1 MINSDI
7 KSTYDEH
14 TYDSYSYGQT
24 CIDYLCAVAKFHGLD
39 AVNPHNAKVLEI
51 GCAMGGNII
60 GQAIN
65 HPNSQFIGI
74 DLSSEQIAIG
84 KRAIDGIGCKNI
96 ELIEMDICNLI
107 SEFGGKIEFDYI
119 ICHGIYSWV
128 PDFVRSAILQSCKE
142 LLSPNGVAFISY
154 NCYPGW
160 KYVEPLRDFM
170 RFCAVKSSGNV
181 ADLESGLNAIK
192 FQKAFYAKYSP
203 NETSAT
209 HIKNLNTEYIKHIQ
223 NYPKSYVAHEYM
235 EICNQPFY
243 FLDFAADANDHGL
256 CYVADATYHF
266 DASFLPE
273 GAISQYFRLSFDDY
287 ISANQAYDFLYSI
300 RFRSSILTKE
310 QNKNKLAT
318 SDEDKAKFL
327 HNLHF
332 KLIKPAPQLLSSAK
346 DTYIEPLARAL
357 NDAFPSTLSFDEVRA
372 VYPKDDIVFR
382 YYDIRTLTNNAI
394 TITCEPLQKL
404 LYIPGKTRLKREY
417 IPYLRYFLENEGSPI
432 GVATPSNDRLNADK
446 HTLELAL
453 MFDGNH
459 SIKDIQN
466 HIKAKF
472 ESEKLIPTIQKDGQN
487 VPLKTPKEQNEYFK
501 NAVEIIRLS
510 LVNSFML
517 EEY

>member
-1 MINSDI
+1 
-7 KSTYDEH
+7 
-14 TYDSYSYGQT
+14 
-24 CIDYLCAVAKFHGLD
+24 
-39 AVNPHNAKVLEI
+39 
-51 GCAMGGNII
+51 
-60 GQAIN
+60 
-65 HPNSQFIGI
+65 
-74 DLSSEQIAIG
+74 
-84 KRAIDGIGCKNI
+84 
-96 ELIEMDICNLI
+96 
-107 SEFGGKIEFDYI
+107 
-119 ICHGIYSWV
+119 
-128 PDFVRSAILQSCKE
+128 
-142 LLSPNGVAFISY
+142 
-154 NCYPGW
+154 
-160 KYVEPLRDFM
+160 
-170 RFCAVKSSGNV
+170 
-181 ADLESGLNAIK
+181 
-192 FQKAFYAKYSP
+192 
-203 NETSAT
+203 
-209 HIKNLNTEYIKHIQ
+209 
-223 NYPKSYVAHEYM
+223 M

-357 NDAFPSTLSFDEVRA
+357 NDAFPSTLSLDEVRA

-432 GVATPSNDRLNADK
+432 GVATPSNDK

>member
-39 AVNPHNAKVLEI
+39 AVNPHNSKVLEI

-84 KRAIDGIGCKNI
+84 KRAINGIGCKNI

-107 SEFGGKIEFDYI
+107 SEFSGKIEFDYI

-209 HIKNLNTEYIKHIQ
+209 HIKNLNSEYIKHIQ

-357 NDAFPSTLSFDEVRA
+357 NDAFPSTLSLDEVRA
-372 VYPKDDIVFR
+372 AYPKDDIVFR

-417 IPYLRYFLENEGSPI
+417 IPYLRYFLENESSPI

>member
-39 AVNPHNAKVLEI
+39 AVNPHNSKVLEI

-209 HIKNLNTEYIKHIQ
+209 HIKNLNSEYIKHIQ

-243 FLDFAADANDHGL
+243 FLDFAADANDHRL

-310 QNKNKLAT
+310 QNKNKLAI

>member
-107 SEFGGKIEFDYI
+107 SEFGSKIEFDYI

-203 NETSAT
+203 NEISAT

-273 GAISQYFRLSFDDY
+273 GAISEYFRLSFDDY

-357 NDAFPSTLSFDEVRA
+357 NDAFPSTLSLDEIRA

>member
-7 KSTYDEH
+7 KSTYDEY

-39 AVNPHNAKVLEI
+39 AVNPHNSKVLEI

-84 KRAIDGIGCKNI
+84 KRAIEGIGCKNI
-96 ELIEMDICNLI
+96 KLIEMDICNLI

-300 RFRSSILTKE
+300 RFRSSILTKK

-357 NDAFPSTLSFDEVRA
+357 NDAFPSTLSLDEVRA

>member
-209 HIKNLNTEYIKHIQ
+209 HIKNLNSEYIKHIQ

-273 GAISQYFRLSFDDY
+273 GAISEYFRLSFDDY

-357 NDAFPSTLSFDEVRA
+357 NDAFPSTLSLDEIRA

-446 HTLELAL
+446 HTLELTL

>member
-14 TYDSYSYGQT
+14 TYNSYSYAQT
-24 CIDYLCAVAKFHGLD
+24 SVDYLCAVARFHGLAATD
-39 AVNPHNAKVLEI
+39 PYNAKVLEI

-65 HPNSQFIGI
+65 HPNSTFIGI

-84 KRAIDGIGCKNI
+84 KAATQGIGCKNI
-96 ELIEMDICNLI
+96 ELIEMDICNLV

-128 PDFVRSAILQSCKE
+128 PDFVRSAILQSCQK

-170 RFCAVKSSGNV
+170 RFSAVKNSGNV

-192 FQKAFYAKYSP
+192 FQKAFYAKYIP
-203 NETSAT
+203 NESSAT
-209 HIKNLNTEYIKHIQ
+209 HIKSLNLEYINHIQ
-223 NYPKSYVAHEYM
+223 KYPKSYVAHEYM

-243 FLDFAADANDHGL
+243 FLDFVADAGDNGL

-266 DASFLPE
+266 DPSFLPD
-273 GAISQYFRLSFDDY
+273 GAISEYFKLSFDDY

-300 RFRSSILTKE
+300 RFRSSILTKS
-310 QNKNKLAT
+310 QNQSKLAT
-318 SDEDKAKFL
+318 SDYDKAKFAP
-327 HNLHF
+327 NLYF
-332 KLIKPAPQLLSSAK
+332 KLIKPSPELLNSAK
-346 DTYIEPLARAL
+346 DTYIEPLAKAL
-357 NDAFPSTLSFDEVRA
+357 NEAFPATMSFDEIKA
-372 VYPKDDIVFR
+372 VYQKDDIVFR
-382 YYDIRTLTNNAI
+382 YYDIRTVTNNALSI
-394 TITCEPLQKL
+394 ACEPHKKL
-404 LYIPGKTRLKREY
+404 LYTPGKTRLKKAYE
-417 IPYLRYFLENEGSPI
+417 PYLRYFLDNDNSSI
-432 GVATPSNDRLNADK
+432 GIATPSNDRLNADK
-446 HTLELAL
+446 HTLELTL

-459 SIKDIQN
+459 TIKDIQN

-472 ESEKLIPTIQKDGQN
+472 EKEKLIPTIQKDGKTIL
-487 VPLKTPKEQNEYFK
+487 LKSSKEQNEYFK
-501 NAVEIIRLS
+501 NAVETIKLS
-510 LVNSFML
+510 LINTLML

>member
-39 AVNPHNAKVLEI
+39 AVNPHNSKVLEI

-107 SEFGGKIEFDYI
+107 SKFGGKIEFDYI

-209 HIKNLNTEYIKHIQ
+209 HIKNLNSEYIKHIQ

-310 QNKNKLAT
+310 QNKNKIAT

-346 DTYIEPLARAL
+346 DTYIEPFARAL
-357 NDAFPSTLSFDEVRA
+357 NDAFPSTLSLDEVRA

>member
-209 HIKNLNTEYIKHIQ
+209 HIKNLNIEYIKHIQ

-357 NDAFPSTLSFDEVRA
+357 NDAFPSTLSLDEVRA

>member
-39 AVNPHNAKVLEI
+39 AVNPHNSKVLEI

-209 HIKNLNTEYIKHIQ
+209 HIKNLNSEYIKHIQ

>member
-39 AVNPHNAKVLEI
+39 AVNPHNSKVLEI

>member
-39 AVNPHNAKVLEI
+39 AVNPHNSKVLEI

-84 KRAIDGIGCKNI
+84 KRAIEGIGCKNI

-170 RFCAVKSSGNV
+170 RFCAVKSSGNI

-192 FQKAFYAKYSP
+192 FQKAFYAKYMP
-203 NETSAT
+203 NESSAT

-357 NDAFPSTLSFDEVRA
+357 NDAFPSTLSLDEVRA

-417 IPYLRYFLENEGSPI
+417 IPYLRHFLENEGSPI

>member
-39 AVNPHNAKVLEI
+39 AVNPHNSKVLEI

-466 HIKAKF
+466 HIKVKF

>member
-84 KRAIDGIGCKNI
+84 KRAIEGIGCKNI

-142 LLSPNGVAFISY
+142 LLSKNGVAFISY

-357 NDAFPSTLSFDEVRA
+357 NDAFPSTLSLDEVRA

>member
-39 AVNPHNAKVLEI
+39 AVNPHNSKVLEI

-84 KRAIDGIGCKNI
+84 KRAIEGIGCKNI

-142 LLSPNGVAFISY
+142 LLSKNGVAFISY

-310 QNKNKLAT
+310 QNKNKLAI

>member
-209 HIKNLNTEYIKHIQ
+209 HIKNLNSEYIKHIQ

-357 NDAFPSTLSFDEVRA
+357 NDAFPSTLSLDEVRA

-459 SIKDIQN
+459 RIKDIQN

>member
-192 FQKAFYAKYSP
+192 FQKAFYTKYSP

-310 QNKNKLAT
+310 QNKNKLVT

-357 NDAFPSTLSFDEVRA
+357 NDAFPSTLSLDEVRA

>member
-394 TITCEPLQKL
+394 TITCKPLQKL

-466 HIKAKF
+466 HIKVKF

>member
-14 TYDSYSYGQT
+14 KYDSYSYGQT

-209 HIKNLNTEYIKHIQ
+209 HIKNLNSEYIKHIQ

-273 GAISQYFRLSFDDY
+273 GAISEYFRLSFDDY

-357 NDAFPSTLSFDEVRA
+357 NDAFPSTLSLDEVRA

>member
-209 HIKNLNTEYIKHIQ
+209 HIKNLNYEYIKHIQ

-357 NDAFPSTLSFDEVRA
+357 NDAFPSTLSLDEVRA

>member
-39 AVNPHNAKVLEI
+39 AVNPHNSKVLEI

-107 SEFGGKIEFDYI
+107 SEFDGKIEFDYI

-209 HIKNLNTEYIKHIQ
+209 HIKNLNSEYIKHIQ

-243 FLDFAADANDHGL
+243 FLDFAADANDHRL

-310 QNKNKLAT
+310 QNKNKLAI

-357 NDAFPSTLSFDEVRA
+357 NDAFPSTLSLDEVRA

>member
-209 HIKNLNTEYIKHIQ
+209 HIKNLNSEYIKHIQ

-273 GAISQYFRLSFDDY
+273 GAISEYFRLSFDDY

-332 KLIKPAPQLLSSAK
+332 KLIKPAPQLISSAK

-357 NDAFPSTLSFDEVRA
+357 NDAFPSTLSLDEVRA

-394 TITCEPLQKL
+394 TIACKPLQKL

>member
-14 TYDSYSYGQT
+14 TYNSYSYGQT

-39 AVNPHNAKVLEI
+39 AVNPHNSKVLEI

-84 KRAIDGIGCKNI
+84 KRAIEGIGCKNI

>member
-107 SEFGGKIEFDYI
+107 SEFGSKIEFDYI

-209 HIKNLNTEYIKHIQ
+209 HIKNLNSEYIKHIQ

-273 GAISQYFRLSFDDY
+273 GAISEYFRLSFDDY

-357 NDAFPSTLSFDEVRA
+357 NDAFPSTLSLDEVRA

>member
-84 KRAIDGIGCKNI
+84 KRAIEGIGCKNI

-107 SEFGGKIEFDYI
+107 SEFGGKIKFDYI

-209 HIKNLNTEYIKHIQ
+209 HIKNLNSEYIKHIQ

-357 NDAFPSTLSFDEVRA
+357 NDAFPSTLSLDEVRA

>member
-39 AVNPHNAKVLEI
+39 AVNPHNSKVLEI

-84 KRAIDGIGCKNI
+84 KRAIEGIGCKNI
-96 ELIEMDICNLI
+96 KLIEMDICNLI

-487 VPLKTPKEQNEYFK
+487 VPLTTPKEQNEYFK

>member
-1 MINSDI
+1 
-7 KSTYDEH
+7 
-14 TYDSYSYGQT
+14 
-24 CIDYLCAVAKFHGLD
+24 
-39 AVNPHNAKVLEI
+39 
-51 GCAMGGNII
+51 
-60 GQAIN
+60 
-65 HPNSQFIGI
+65 
-74 DLSSEQIAIG
+74 
-84 KRAIDGIGCKNI
+84 
-96 ELIEMDICNLI
+96 
-107 SEFGGKIEFDYI
+107 
-119 ICHGIYSWV
+119 
-128 PDFVRSAILQSCKE
+128 
-142 LLSPNGVAFISY
+142 
-154 NCYPGW
+154 
-160 KYVEPLRDFM
+160 M

-209 HIKNLNTEYIKHIQ
+209 HIKNLNSEYIKHIQ

-310 QNKNKLAT
+310 QNKNKLAR

-357 NDAFPSTLSFDEVRA
+357 NDAFPSTLSLDEVRA

-487 VPLKTPKEQNEYFK
+487 IPLKTPKEQNEYFK